1 VPWADGPCSASQPG
15 LSTGVQGDAWSG
27 SLENSPADFAIA
39 PIWTPA
45 IVLSNATKG
54 EGNKSEPRYLCPGT
68 PVTFTQYN
76 FVGRTQYDFT
86 IPDFRFPGYQPDMGH
101 PIGSMGF
108 DITTH

>member
-1 VPWADGPCSASQPG
+1 
-15 LSTGVQGDAWSG
+15 LNTGVEGDAWSG